1 MSSRPGIAAL
11 DDLSDDNL
19 VMLAQGGDPS
29 AEQAMIQRYRSFAS
43 SKAKGYRIP
52 GGDADD
58 IHQEALIGLY
68 SAVRDYRTG
77 RGASFRTFAEL
88 CITRQILTAVRT
100 AQRRKHQPLNQYVS
114 IFPHR
119 GQERRERLLERFL
132 GDHPA
137 HDPADDVIA
146 DDDTRALNRA
156 VATLLSSL
164 EVEVLRLFVQG
175 RSYQEIGAQL
185 GRHVKSVDNALQRV
199 KRKLG
204 DDDAWSLSA
213 VG

>member
-11 DDLSDDNL
+11 DDLSDDDL
-19 VMLAQGGDPS
+19 VPLAQGGDPS
-29 AEQAMIQRYRSFAS
+29 AEQALIQRYRRFAS
-43 SKAKGYRIP
+43 SKARGYRIP

-58 IHQEALIGLY
+58 IDQEALIGLY
-68 SAVRDYRTG
+68 RAVRDYRGG
-77 RGASFRTFAEL
+77 RGATFRTFAEL

-100 AQRRKHQPLNQYVS
+100 ARRRKHQPLNQYVS
-114 IFPHR
+114 ISPPR
-119 GQERRERLLERFL
+119 GQERREWLLEQFL

-146 DDDTRALNRA
+146 DDDTQALNRL

-175 RSYQEIGAQL
+175 RTYQEIGAQL
-185 GRHVKSVDNALQRV
+185 GRHAKSVDNALQRV

-204 DDDAWSLSA
+204 NDAAWSLTS